1 MGEYF
6 RIVNLDK
13 KEYIDPHEC
22 EGGVKFWEVVVNQ
35 RMPQFLAYILNNYDG
50 IWAGDR
56 ITIIGDYDETQYF
69 AGVENCTIYQLC
81 INQNAPDFDESFE
94 SLNKYRKE
102 NGHEP
107 VKKSDLFKE
116 ISRDMIKEYN
126 DYTQHEEC
134 EIEPRDYEEEKKR
147 LGGYM

>member
-56 ITIIGDYDETQYF
+56 ITIIGDYDQGF
-69 AGVENCTIYQLC
+69 SGVDNATIYNLC
-81 INQNAPDFDESFE
+81 INQNSPDFQEGFDSI
-94 SLNKYRKE
+94 NKWRKE
-102 NGHEP
+102 NGYKP
-107 VKKSDLFKE
+107 VNKSDLFKE
-116 ISRDMIKEYN
+116 VSRDIIKEFN
-126 DYTQHEEC
+126 DYTQYEEC
-134 EIEPRDYEEEKKR
+134 KIEPRDYKEEKK
-147 LGGYM
+147 GYRY

>member
-22 EGGVKFWEVVVNQ
+22 EGGVKFWEVVVNPK
-35 RMPQFLAYILNNYDG
+35 MPQLLAYILNHYDG
-50 IWAGDR
+50 IWTGDR
-56 ITIIGDYDETQYF
+56 VGIVGDYDESYS
-69 AGVENCTIYQLC
+69 GIDHSTIYELC
-81 INQNAPDFDESFE
+81 INQNSPDFEESFQH
-94 SLNKYRKE
+94 LNKYRKE

-116 ISRDMIKEYN
+116 ISRDIIKEFN

-134 EIEPRDYEEEKKR
+134 KIEPRDYEEEKKR
-147 LGGYM
+147 LEGYM

>member
-22 EGGVKFWEVVVNQ
+22 EGGTKFWEVVVNQ

-56 ITIIGDYDETQYF
+56 ITIVGDYDEAYS
-69 AGVENCTIYQLC
+69 GVENCTIYQLC

-94 SLNKYRKE
+94 RLNKYRKE

-116 ISRDMIKEYN
+116 ISRDMIEEYN
-126 DYTQHEEC
+126 QFTQTEDSQ
-134 EIEPRDYEEEKKR
+134 IEPRDYKEEKKR